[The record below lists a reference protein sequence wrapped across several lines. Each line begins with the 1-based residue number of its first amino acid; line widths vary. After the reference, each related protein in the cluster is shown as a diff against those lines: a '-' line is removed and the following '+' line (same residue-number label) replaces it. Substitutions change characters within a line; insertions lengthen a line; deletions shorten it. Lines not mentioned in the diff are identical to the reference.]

1 MHFSQLVPTRMLL
14 MKTVSRRVS
23 WRPRRL
29 KDGEFENAA
38 GVEAA
43 RHRIAKMRL
52 DLIRQRALNVC
63 IRLESL
69 ELDALQM
76 CEISTPACGRLASL
90 IPFHIWWKIG
100 TWKIAR
106 LPPDCHHCKLSS
118 SMNQNR
124 TFSQNQF

>member
-76 CEISTPACGRLASL
+76 CEISTPALVSL
-90 IPFHIWWKIG
+90 GVTHSVSHLVEDWN
-100 TWKIAR
+100 
-106 LPPDCHHCKLSS
+106 LED
-118 SMNQNR
+118 
-124 TFSQNQF
+124 

>member
-1 MHFSQLVPTRMLL
+1 M
-14 MKTVSRRVS
+14 
-23 WRPRRL
+23 

-69 ELDALQM
+69 ELDALPM
-76 CEISTPACGRLASL
+76 CEISTPSL
-90 IPFHIWWKIG
+90 VVAWRDSFLYPFHIWGKIG
-100 TWKIAR
+100 R
-106 LPPDCHHCKLSS
+106 
-118 SMNQNR
+118 
-124 TFSQNQF
+124 